1 MIKNKIITIKKSNTF
16 DKGWTLVAPYQ
27 TGFSRNRHFYA
38 LNVLDIVRAIT
49 KSTRVNLILSEP
61 CLSSQIVKELEW
73 ANKYIA
79 INLIAK
85 NKEIVNRYAQLNFS
99 KAEIDS
105 SIDFNYISI
114 KGKTCLDALIAEDCV
129 AVDDTLNK
137 VYFEKTAVSVNCDF
151 IKSAKAVIFIDS
163 NNDKNY
169 TDLLDVCL
177 KAKIPT
183 AYLVGVK
190 AYSQELVHKFLK
202 SNVTLLCSHN
212 VRNGILYS
220 TDDGR
225 LYCVNLTGKGVYVS
239 VEIENAAYYVG
250 QPFENRK
257 CEDSVKVGL
266 IPKGSYVCEN
276 GSIAPLNVTDEK
288 VIART
293 VQLDEMEDFVEERF
307 DKSETD
313 KHNQYCTEAQNAVY
327 NFTLI
332 PPLFKTIQI
341 SDIYKGVEAVHKK
354 WQVKAKSINLSAILS
369 ALNDLGLNESGL
381 SLLCEQ
387 IVGFDKR
394 IANTVSKH
402 NYKNYY
408 VDVNNLNEAVNYSS
422 VDDYCKEL
430 FTKLN
435 AESSETKFDRF
446 DNEIIGYRQTIEEK
460 KALIA
465 SGTDVLGNERFIKI
479 LEKKIADLIDKKQR
493 FSGSA
498 SERDNKQLEAFLTLC
513 NQIINGNFVEEKHET
528 DSIGNVL
535 AAKEI
540 SKIKK
545 LEVFVKTYIYEF
557 NQFVIEVKE
566 LLKKF
571 GSADIPTDYV
581 VYEQDGKRVIA
592 IESEQEFYETENI
605 RKRFNLYCTAR
616 R

>member
-1 MIKNKIITIKKSNTF
+1 MIENKIITIKKSNTF
-16 DKGWTLVAPYQ
+16 DKGWTLVTPYQ
-27 TGFSRNRHFYA
+27 TGFSRNRHFSA
-38 LNVLDIVRAIT
+38 LNVLDIVHAIT
-49 KSTRVNLILSEP
+49 KSTRVNLILSET
-61 CLSSQIVKELEW
+61 CLSSQIVNELKW

-85 NKEIVNRYAQLNFS
+85 SKEIVARYAQLNFS
-99 KAEIDS
+99 KVEIDETV
-105 SIDFNYISI
+105 DFNYIAI
-114 KGKTCLDALIAEDCV
+114 KGKTYLYALIADDCV
-129 AVDDTLNK
+129 ATDDILNK
-137 VYFEKTAVSVNCDF
+137 VYFENTTVSENYGF
-151 IKSAKAVIFIDS
+151 TENAKSVIFIDKD
-163 NNDKNY
+163 NDKDY
-169 TDLLDVCL
+169 SHLLDACL

-190 AYSQELVHKFLK
+190 AYKQELVHKFLK
-202 SNVTLLCSHN
+202 LNATLLCSDN

-220 TDDGR
+220 TDDER
-225 LYCVNLTGKGVYVS
+225 LYCANLTGKGVYTTI
-239 VEIENAAYYVG
+239 EIESATYYVG
-250 QPFENRK
+250 QPFANWK
-257 CEDSVKVGL
+257 CEDSVKVNL
-266 IPKGSYVCEN
+266 IPKGSHFCEN
-276 GSIAPLNVTDEK
+276 GSITPLNIKDEK
-288 VIART
+288 IIERT
-293 VQLDEMEDFVEERF
+293 VHIDGMEDFVLEKF

-313 KHNQYCTEAQNAVY
+313 KHNQYCTEANNVVY
-327 NFTLI
+327 NFTLV
-332 PPLFKTIQI
+332 PPLFKTVQI
-341 SDIYKGVEAVHKK
+341 SDIYKGVETLYKK
-354 WQVKAKSINLSAILS
+354 WQEKSKSINLSEMLR
-369 ALNDLGLNESGL
+369 ALKDLGLNESGL

-394 IANTVSKH
+394 LTNIVSKH

-408 VDVNNLNEAVNYSS
+408 VDVNSLDESVNYSS
-422 VDDYCKEL
+422 IEDYCKEL

-446 DNEIIGYRQTIEEK
+446 DNEIAGYRQIIEEK

-479 LEKKIADLIDKKQR
+479 FEKKIADVTDKKQR

-498 SERDNKQLEAFLTLC
+498 AARDNKQSDEFLAFC
-513 NQIINGNFVEEKHET
+513 NQIVNGKFVEEKHET

-540 SKIKK
+540 SKIEK
-545 LEVFVKTYIYEF
+545 LNLFVKTYLYEF
-557 NQFVIEVKE
+557 NQFVIAVKD

-571 GSADIPTDYV
+571 GSADIPTDYI

-605 RKRFNLYCTAR
+605 RKHFNLNCAAR